1 MSNSGLVRNYK
12 GNAVIYSRVS
22 TKNQV
27 SGSSLDLQKDIGNI
41 YCIKNQYNI
50 NCYVDEVCSAKTI
63 ANQKKLL
70 DILNKNK
77 NIHLIIC
84 EPTRIS
90 RNLSE
95 FTQLLKLCEQ
105 KNITIH
111 FVSDNLITNNTNDIK
126 MILSSIYDGELE
138 IKTLSKR
145 IKKSIEHRKKNNTY
159 LSSIPKYG
167 LQYEKFLVNN
177 NVNRNVT
184 KNNYEQLIITFINKM
199 YWGSDMKSINEILFL
214 LTNVTHEIYNTKNE
228 YENIEKVEYGNMSC
242 IDIANFLNSN
252 NIFRRK
258 KLWTRNSI
266 STIVRQKTQNISNTF
281 NLLSIKPN

>member
-1 MSNSGLVRNYK
+1 MSNVGLSKKYK

-27 SGSSLDLQKDIGNI
+27 FGSSLDLQKDISNI

-50 NCYVDEVCSAKTI
+50 KCCVNEVCSAKTI
-63 ANQKKLL
+63 ANQKNLL
-70 DILNKNK
+70 DIINKNN

-111 FVSDNLITNNTNDIK
+111 FVADNLITNNTNDIK
-126 MILSSIYDGELE
+126 KILSSIYDGEIE

-167 LQYEKFLVNN
+167 LQYNKYLVNN
-177 NVNRNVT
+177 NISRNVT
-184 KNNYEQLIITFINKM
+184 KNNYEQLIMKFINKL
-199 YWGSDMKSINEILFL
+199 YWGSDMKSINYLLFMI
-214 LTNVTHEIYNTKNE
+214 TNITHEIYNTKNE
-228 YENIEKVEYGNMSC
+228 NENIEKVEYGNMSC
-242 IDIANFLNSN
+242 VDIANFLNSN
-252 NIFRRK
+252 NIFRRS

-266 STIVRQKTQNISNTF
+266 STIVKQKPQGVSN
-281 NLLSIKPN
+281 NLSFLKIK